1 MKQRFTSWHTPNK
14 MFTFV
19 AKIAA
24 VAPKRAFPAFLC
36 KSRKNIL
43 DEVRTP

>member
-1 MKQRFTSWHTPNK
+1 MKQRFISWHTPNK

-24 VAPKRAFPAFLC
+24 VASKGLSLRSYA
-36 KSRKNIL
+36 KVEKIY
-43 DEVRTP
+43 